1 MWDIFRRF
9 FIAVL
14 VGFFTDASAQQPP
27 PEVMVDKYLVQAEQ
41 LFEKQDY
48 IAALNRVEKI
58 LALQKEHNIT
68 LPHEFHFKYAQ
79 IAFSTG
85 STHVAFD
92 AVSKYLSAEQEG
104 EFYEEALVLLIK
116 IEKVLA
122 KFKVFG
128 GSQLTNHPACYFW
141 NFSPEIYPPMTWSG
155 ACSDG
160 FAQGKGTLI
169 GDSLDDMYFAQG
181 LHSVKKVTRKETG
194 QFQNGKKHGHW
205 VESYKDSTEFDAS
218 WRIWLRVSE
227 GLYVEGKR
235 QGYWVTHLDSLI
247 MEAGPYMDGK
257 RHGDWV
263 HYFSDENLEDEG
275 PYTHIS
281 SSKPWYSWYGYW
293 DLPRDEDNHRIALS
307 EGPYVKGKR
316 HGRWVVRLDCV
327 VEGYLKDPFN
337 NWIIIKQEG
346 PYVKGRRHGD
356 WVYYFPDGSVEAKGS
371 YVNNKRHG
379 DWVHYFPDGSVRI
392 KASWANGKKH
402 GDWVH
407 YFSDGSVR
415 IKASWP
421 NGNKYEKWVT
431 TDGSYVSFT
440 SYVNGNKHSYRMRQN
455 KSDTYQQTDERLYL
469 DGEESDSWGF
479 VTRPGSSVSVEVE
492 GPDENG
498 KVHLTYRNSDGDEWG
513 GSYVNGK
520 RHGHWIERPWS
531 MSDGKN
537 RLREGS
543 YVEGKR
549 HGKWIFRYPNG
560 DIEKLEFRNGEEQYP
575 KLWYDY
581 DEEKCW
587 SVYDHKKKKKV
598 KKEICLE

>member
-1 MWDIFRRF
+1 MWDIVRRF

-14 VGFFTDASAQQPP
+14 LGFFTDACTQLPP

-48 IAALNRVEKI
+48 MAALNIVEKI
-58 LALQKEHNIT
+58 MVLQKKHSLT
-68 LPHEFHFKYAQ
+68 LPHEFYFQYAQ

-85 STHVAFD
+85 STHAAFD

-104 EFYEEALVLLIK
+104 EFYENALVLLIK
-116 IEKVLA
+116 IEKELA
-122 KFKVFG
+122 KFEFKR
-128 GSQLTNHPACYFW
+128 SRLTNHPGCYFW
-141 NFSPEIYPPMTWSG
+141 NFSPERYPPMTWSG
-155 ACSDG
+155 GCSDG
-160 FAQGKGTLI
+160 FAQSKGTLL
-169 GDSLDDMYFAQG
+169 GDSWGERSFAMG
-181 LHSVKKVTRKETG
+181 VHSIKKVTRKETG

-205 VESYKDSTEFDAS
+205 VESYKDSTTYDGGAEKP
-218 WRIWLRVSE
+218 WLRVSE

-235 QGYWVTHLDSLI
+235 HGYWVTHLDSLI
-247 MEAGPYMDGK
+247 DEKGPYMDGK

-263 HYFSDENLEDEG
+263 HYFSDESVKGEDDIYYVHRWYE
-275 PYTHIS
+275 H
-281 SSKPWYSWYGYW
+281 WYSWYGYW
-293 DLPRDEDNHRIALS
+293 SLPGSGNNHREALD
-307 EGPYVKGKR
+307 EGPYVEGKR
-316 HGRWVVRLDCV
+316 HGRWVVRRDYSISLPGW
-327 VEGYLKDPFN
+327 EGLPDSG
-337 NWIIIKQEG
+337 WMVIKQEG
-346 PYVKGRRHGD
+346 PYVGGRRHGD

-371 YVNNKRHG
+371 YVNNERHG
-379 DWVHYFPDGSVRI
+379 SWVHYFPDGSVRI
-392 KASWANGKKH
+392 KASWVNNKRH
-402 GDWVH
+402 G
-407 YFSDGSVR
+407 
-415 IKASWP
+415 
-421 NGNKYEKWVT
+421 KWVT
-431 TDGSYVSFT
+431 TDGSYESFT
-440 SYVNGNKHSYRMRQN
+440 SYVNGKKHGYCISQN

-469 DGEESDSWGF
+469 DGEEYDAWSF

-498 KVHLTYRNSDGDEWG
+498 NGHLTYSNSDGDEWG

-549 HGKWIFRYPNG
+549 HGKWIFSYPNG
-560 DIEKLEFRNGEEQYP
+560 DIEKLEFRNGEEQSP

-587 SVYDHKKKKKV
+587 SVYDHTKKKKV